1 MFEATEKALE
11 TLTGY
16 MKERNLTSAIR
27 IAMSEGG

>member
-11 TLTGY
+11 ILAGY